1 MVFLEGLGETI
12 AGRCQAAAYPP
23 DGLFEGAAH
32 GVHHLRVGV
41 KRLQVMGGQRV
52 EVELLAHILEE
63 VLLRPAREHG
73 AGNLDQGHLRVGGDH
88 WHLATV
94 GQTAPDLAD
103 REPVA
108 QYYRFLGEVNGCRA
122 LVPAGP
128 WISYFKGAEIL
139 LRPVLARE
147 VLVPSD
153 AGDAAPGQT
162 LEQVRAPALAV
173 EHQGERR
180 RAGVRPGQVGG
191 RFRHH
196 PQVLQVRHHVLLD
209 AP

>member
-1 MVFLEGLGETI
+1 M
-12 AGRCQAAAYPP
+12 AGQ
-23 DGLFEGAAH
+23 G
-32 GVHHLRVGV
+32 
-41 KRLQVMGGQRV
+41 V

-94 GQTAPDLAD
+94 GETAPDLAD

-108 QYYRFLGEVNGCRA
+108 QDDRLLGEVNGGGTGSG
-122 LVPAGP
+122 GP
-128 WISYFKGAEIL
+128 MDRYLKGAEIV
-139 LRPVLARE
+139 LRPVLTLE

-162 LEQVRAPALAV
+162 LEQVRAPALA
-173 EHQGERR
+173 
-180 RAGVRPGQVGG
+180 
-191 RFRHH
+191 
-196 PQVLQVRHHVLLD
+196 
-209 AP
+209 